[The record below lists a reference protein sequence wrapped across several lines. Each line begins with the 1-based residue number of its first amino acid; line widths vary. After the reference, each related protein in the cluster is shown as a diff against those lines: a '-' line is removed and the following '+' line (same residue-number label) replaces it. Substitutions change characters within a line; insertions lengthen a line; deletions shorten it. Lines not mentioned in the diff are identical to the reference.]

1 MAHHA
6 FMQWVDVERTGT
18 AAELAGERERLVAE
32 GRVGA
37 GEAALLDM
45 EAVGRFWASELGREV
60 RRRKAGLLRE
70 ETFTVRLTG
79 ADLRALGFRV
89 AEGLSDDE
97 FVVGQGVVDLAVVD
111 ADGILVVDFKTDRME
126 RGAMTRAKADHYR
139 PQLAVYALALSRIHG
154 RPVTSRWL
162 HFLATGE
169 SVAV

>member
-1 MAHHA
+1 M
-6 FMQWVDVERTGT
+6 D
-18 AAELAGERERLVAE
+18 
-32 GRVGA
+32 A

-45 EAVGRFWASELGREV
+45 EAVGRFWASELGQEV

-89 AEGLSDDE
+89 SEGLAGDE

-111 ADGILVVDFKTDRME
+111 ADGILVVDFKTDRVE
-126 RGAMTRAKADHYR
+126 RGAMTRAKADRYR
-139 PQLAVYALALSRIHG
+139 PQLAVYSLALSRIHG

-169 SVAV
+169 SVSV